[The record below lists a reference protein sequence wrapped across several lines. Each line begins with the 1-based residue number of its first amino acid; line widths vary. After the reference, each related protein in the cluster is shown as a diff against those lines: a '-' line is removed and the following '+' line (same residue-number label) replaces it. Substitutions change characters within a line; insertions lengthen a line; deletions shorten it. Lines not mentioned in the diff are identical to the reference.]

1 MQEQWTR
8 WSWKRNFSNHGKL
21 MTREEEIELI
31 EAFSDGLS
39 ERYSTSALQ
48 RLRLAWSLA
57 SN

>member
-1 MQEQWTR
+1 
-8 WSWKRNFSNHGKL
+8 

-39 ERYSTSALQ
+39 GRYSTTALQ

-57 SN
+57 SNEERAIFKAEIARTPESVKA

>member
-1 MQEQWTR
+1 
-8 WSWKRNFSNHGKL
+8 

-39 ERYSTSALQ
+39 GRYVTPALQ

-57 SN
+57 SNEERAIFKAEIARTPESVKA

>member
-1 MQEQWTR
+1 
-8 WSWKRNFSNHGKL
+8 

-31 EAFSDGLS
+31 EAFSDGSS

-57 SN
+57 SNEERAIFKAEIARTPDALVP

>member
-1 MQEQWTR
+1 
-8 WSWKRNFSNHGKL
+8 

-39 ERYSTSALQ
+39 GRYVTPALQ

-57 SN
+57 SNEERAIFKAEIVRTPEPVKA

>member
-1 MQEQWTR
+1 
-8 WSWKRNFSNHGKL
+8 

-31 EAFSDGLS
+31 EAFSDGSS

-57 SN
+57 SNEERAIFKAEIARTPEYVKA

>member
-1 MQEQWTR
+1 
-8 WSWKRNFSNHGKL
+8 

-39 ERYSTSALQ
+39 GRYVTPALQ

-57 SN
+57 SNEERAIFKAELVRTPEPVKA